1 MHIAVA
7 GASGKTGSRVVE
19 EALSRGWTVK
29 ALLRPNS
36 NPPERLAGA
45 DLVRLELSDG
55 PALSQALKGCDA
67 LVIAT
72 GARPSPDLFG
82 PLKVDALAI
91 RSQIDACRAAGVPRV
106 LLVSSLCSGRFW
118 HPLNLFWL
126 VLTWKGVGERSL
138 AASGLQWTVVRP
150 GGLKESETDLETEGI
165 RYSSADQQESGSIPR
180 RLVARVCLEALETPA
195 ASGRIIEIT
204 SGPGLPQQDLAHW
217 LATAA

>member
-1 MHIAVA
+1 MQIAVT
-7 GASGKTGSRVVE
+7 GASGKTGSRIVE
-19 EALSRGWTVK
+19 EALARDWGVR
-29 ALLRPNS
+29 AILRPNS

-45 DLVRLELSDG
+45 ELLRLELSDG

-72 GARPSPDLFG
+72 GARPSMDVFG

-91 RSQIDACRAAGVPRV
+91 RSQIEACRAAGVPRV

-150 GGLKESETDLETEGI
+150 GGLKESETELESEGI
-165 RYSSADQQESGSIPR
+165 RYSSADLQESGSIPR

-195 ASGRIIEIT
+195 ARGRIIEIT
-204 SGPGLPQQDLAHW
+204 SCPGLPQQDLHHW
-217 LATAA
+217 LAKAV